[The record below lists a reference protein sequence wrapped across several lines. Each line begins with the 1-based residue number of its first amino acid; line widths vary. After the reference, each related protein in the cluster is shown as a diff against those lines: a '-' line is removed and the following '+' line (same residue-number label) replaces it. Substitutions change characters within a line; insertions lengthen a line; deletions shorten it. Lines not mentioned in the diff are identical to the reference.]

1 MMLSGRDKKGRR
13 VYLSR
18 MGNKKKLS
26 KAFNVFKL
34 MFFVSFSA
42 EAGNLNLIDLAQL
55 DDLWM
60 EAMLNEV
67 ETIENGIVVLVD
79 MSG

>member
-1 MMLSGRDKKGRR
+1 M
-13 VYLSR
+13 
-18 MGNKKKLS
+18 
-26 KAFNVFKL
+26 FEPL
-34 MFFVSFSA
+34 MFCFVSLSA
-42 EAGNLNLIDLAQL
+42 EASNLNLIDLAQL

-79 MSG
+79 MSGYEKSFR

>member
-1 MMLSGRDKKGRR
+1 MLHEWVGKNILLISIQFITLLIK
-13 VYLSR
+13 
-18 MGNKKKLS
+18 
-26 KAFNVFKL
+26 
-34 MFFVSFSA
+34 A
-42 EAGNLNLIDLAQL
+42 EAGHLNLIDLAQL

>member
-1 MMLSGRDKKGRR
+1 MLSGRDKKGRR

-18 MGNKKKLS
+18 MCKKIS
-26 KAFNVFKL
+26 KTFRS
-34 MFFVSFSA
+34 FFSYFEIISA
-42 EAGNLNLIDLAQL
+42 QAGNLNLIDLAQL

-67 ETIENGIVVLVD
+67 ETMENGIVVLID

>member
-1 MMLSGRDKKGRR
+1 MLHEWVSE
-13 VYLSR
+13 
-18 MGNKKKLS
+18 
-26 KAFNVFKL
+26 NVLIIFIQFITLLIK
-34 MFFVSFSA
+34 A
-42 EAGNLNLIDLAQL
+42 EAGHLNLIDLAQL

-60 EAMLNEV
+60 EAMLNEI